1 MGRLVFSCRLYRS
14 RLKTTV
20 STTRRRCLWRRGALP
35 CQHHIQG
42 SFRCSYSRPGTHQP
56 AGRLRCRTRTNPT
69 NPHSKNNKQCGPKR
83 GRLLMRNGAIP
94 KAGVLRAEWDAMVVD
109 LRWRCSRRIPLGVH
123 RAARVSTAPPAPP
136 AAIEARLLLVL
147 LPLDLPHPTSTTWRS
162 KAMLASHPGVRSDQ
176 KADTGHGTPRC
187 TPACRTQ

>member
-1 MGRLVFSCRLYRS
+1 MGRLVFSCRLYRF

-20 STTRRRCLWRRGALP
+20 STTRRRCFVRNT
-35 CQHHIQG
+35 
-42 SFRCSYSRPGTHQP
+42 SRVHSDVHTADPGHTHQP

-69 NPHSKNNKQCGPKR
+69 NSHSKTKKQCGPKR

-123 RAARVSTAPPAPP
+123 RAARVSTPPPAPP
-136 AAIEARLLLVL
+136 AAVEARLLLVL

>member
-14 RLKTTV
+14 RLKTTA
-20 STTRRRCLWRRGALP
+20 STTRRRCFVRNT
-35 CQHHIQG
+35 
-42 SFRCSYSRPGTHQP
+42 SRVHSDVHTADPGHTHQP
-56 AGRLRCRTRTNPT
+56 AGRLCCRTRTNPT
-69 NPHSKNNKQCGPKR
+69 NPHSKNKKQCGPKR

-94 KAGVLRAEWDAMVVD
+94 KAGVLRAE
-109 LRWRCSRRIPLGVH
+109 CSHRIPLGVH
-123 RAARVSTAPPAPP
+123 RAARVSTPPPAPP
-136 AAIEARLLLVL
+136 AAVEARLLLVL
-147 LPLDLPHPTSTTWRS
+147 LPLDLPHPDHPTSTTWRS